1 MAAGVVRPERATIA
15 PEPDA
20 ITPDRNNND
29 AWAEN
34 DHTWAEN
41 GDDAAATP
49 GRRAAGGLGAIG
61 QALVRESTT
70 AGSKWPAS
78 RRGLWRRERGA
89 LNTTSMRQV
98 RRVAVG

>member
-1 MAAGVVRPERATIA
+1 MAVGVVRPERATIA

-41 GDDAAATP
+41 GDAWAESGNTWSASSGGTGRHRASP
-49 GRRAAGGLGAIG
+49 GTRINDGWVEVAG
-61 QALVRESTT
+61 ES
-70 AGSKWPAS
+70 ARPVAS
-78 RRGLWRRERGA
+78 RARSA
-89 LNTTSMRQV
+89 
-98 RRVAVG
+98 